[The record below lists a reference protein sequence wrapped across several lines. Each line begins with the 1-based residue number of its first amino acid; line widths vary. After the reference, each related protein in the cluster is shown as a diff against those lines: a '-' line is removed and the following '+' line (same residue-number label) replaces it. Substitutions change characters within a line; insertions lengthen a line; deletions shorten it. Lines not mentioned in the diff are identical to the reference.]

1 MARRASRPC
10 PGNRGSALA
19 DAALSPGGEGKR
31 PRPVGAGAGRGQG
44 LCPAPG
50 AGSGATGARRTAAE
64 ELSGGAAPLSA
75 GGWPFAEARPVPLA
89 DEGPGENR
97 AGPGLPGGQ
106 RESTCPD
113 YSACAPDPQLA
124 GGNPALSAGGW
135 PGAPGAC
142 GPWAETLRAAPGRC
156 VHSSLSAAAGLEG
169 DPAPAGLPDADFRRG
184 AGTAPQR
191 HGEIL
196 RGQPGGGEMRAC
208 DWPVRHA
215 HLQPGRG
222 NLERGQYF
230 GLSFSGRLGELFPGV
245 VLGLWQRHCGQ
256 AGAPGRVPAP
266 GRG

>member
-1 MARRASRPC
+1 MQ
-10 PGNRGSALA
+10 ALA
-19 DAALSPGGEGKR
+19 YLAA
-31 PRPVGAGAGRGQG
+31 
-44 LCPAPG
+44 
-50 AGSGATGARRTAAE
+50 SGN
-64 ELSGGAAPLSA
+64 L
-75 GGWPFAEARPVPLA
+75 
-89 DEGPGENR
+89 
-97 AGPGLPGGQ
+97 
-106 RESTCPD
+106 
-113 YSACAPDPQLA
+113 
-124 GGNPALSAGGW
+124 PALIIPPAHLTRNWLEETLRFLRVDG